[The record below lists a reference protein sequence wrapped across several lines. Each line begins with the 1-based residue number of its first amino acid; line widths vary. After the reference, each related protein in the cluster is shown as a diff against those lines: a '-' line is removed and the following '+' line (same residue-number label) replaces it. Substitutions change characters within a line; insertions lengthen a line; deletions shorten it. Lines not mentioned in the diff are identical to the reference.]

1 MSETLPA
8 RVAATPKTSGQVRLE
23 LTVRQGVSV
32 ITQQYNHVPL
42 KILRPFHLADGTLL
56 VQLLSVGP
64 GMLERDHY
72 DISVQVNAGA
82 KLLLINQAANKVL
95 TMQPHTCATQTV
107 TLSVAAGGYLEYYP
121 GTTLP
126 YPGAALQQTIDVHTE
141 SGATFG
147 MLETW
152 ATGRVARGEVNAFQR
167 LESHTTIY
175 QENRPI
181 YRDTLWLEP
190 DSAHAWGV
198 LEGHHYLASGYWLGD
213 WGVLEPVSTD
223 HDGVMLARGNDTHGG
238 TYLRVLASDNV
249 ALKKA
254 LTAQLHA
261 LRQSRTAVP
270 WEVYSSAL

>member
-1 MSETLPA
+1 MSDVVADASSRAKA
-8 RVAATPKTSGQVRLE
+8 RGQVRLE
-23 LTVRQGVSV
+23 VTVRGGAAV
-32 ITQQYNHVPL
+32 ITTQYSHAPL
-42 KILRPFHLADGTLL
+42 KILRPFRLADGTLL

-64 GMLERDHY
+64 GMLEHDHY
-72 DISVQVNAGA
+72 DIAVRVNAGA
-82 KLLLINQAANKVL
+82 KLLLINQAASKVL
-95 TMQPHTCATQTV
+95 TMHPDTHATQTV

-126 YPGAALQQTIDVHTE
+126 YPGAALQQTITVHTE
-141 SGATFG
+141 PGATFG

-175 QENRPI
+175 QAGRPI
-181 YRDTLWLEP
+181 YRDALWLTPERT
-190 DSAHAWGV
+190 HAWGV
-198 LEGHHYLASGYWLGD
+198 FEGHHYLASGYWLGD
-213 WGVLEPVSTD
+213 WGVLEPSSTD
-223 HDGVMLARGNDTHGG
+223 HDGVMLARGNDIHGS
-238 TYLRVLASDNV
+238 TYLRVLARDNV

-254 LTAQLHA
+254 LTAQLQA